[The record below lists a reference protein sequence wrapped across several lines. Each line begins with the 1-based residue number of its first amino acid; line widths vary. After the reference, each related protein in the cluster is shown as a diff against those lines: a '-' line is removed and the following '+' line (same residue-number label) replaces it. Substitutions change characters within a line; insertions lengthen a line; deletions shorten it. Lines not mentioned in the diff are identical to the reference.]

1 MKRTAVIAIGFLTL
15 AACGERPETAAQAT
29 SATTPAPAQ
38 AGVMTPVVAQMAIAP
53 VASDLARVC
62 RAGLAA
68 IHEQAVDALAVDSLE
83 GGVASLSWPAP
94 VDGGRMRAQCRLEG
108 DRIVWKP
115 LDRPVSEQNRWMIA
129 ASDPIVRATVDGDRI
144 IISTMSAELPLA
156 TTSFTLPSEQG

>member
-1 MKRTAVIAIGFLTL
+1 MKRTAVIAMGVLTL
-15 AACGERPETAAQAT
+15 AACGQRTET
-29 SATTPAPAQ
+29 SAPTASASTPERAVVTTTP
-38 AGVMTPVVAQMAIAP
+38 VAARMAVAP
-53 VASDLARVC
+53 VASDLDRVC

-68 IHEQAVDALAVDSLE
+68 IHEQAVDALAVDSLD

-129 ASDPIVRATVDGDRI
+129 ASDPVVRATVDGDRI
-144 IISTMSAELPLA
+144 SISTESAELPVA

>member
-1 MKRTAVIAIGFLTL
+1 MKRTAVIAMGLVTL
-15 AACGERPETAAQAT
+15 AACGQRTETSAPTASASAPDRAVVTTPVAAQM
-29 SATTPAPAQ
+29 P
-38 AGVMTPVVAQMAIAP
+38 IAP

-129 ASDPIVRATVDGDRI
+129 PSDPIVRATVAGDRI
-144 IISTMSAELPLA
+144 TISSMASEMRAT
-156 TTSFTLPSEQG
+156 TTSFTLPAERG